1 MAAVDNIARFP
12 RMALDSFTNFLAGF
26 GMPGRD
32 KLMSQ
37 HWALNLINP
46 EQLEAAFRGDW
57 VARKICEIPAFDST
71 RAWRTWQAD
80 KEDVKA
86 LTKTERCLA
95 LQNKMMNAMIKARL
109 YGGAALIMG
118 VDQGKFQDE
127 LDVEAVGKDDL
138 KFVHV
143 VPRWSLGTGPTV
155 REITSPWYGEPTYYQ
170 RSNTMTP
177 PPIGGV
183 APIGEPELG
192 TQPGENLYIH
202 PSRVVRLVGH
212 DYPDWER
219 APDCWGDSVLQPVAD
234 ALKSAGM
241 VSSGFATMIA
251 EAKVDV
257 IKVPGLTAKMQT
269 DDSTQLLFNR
279 FAKANT
285 GKSVLNALLIDKDEE
300 WERMQLHLESMD
312 KVMSSYF
319 LLCCAAADIPATRFM
334 GREPAGL
341 NATGDSDTRNY
352 YDRLASDQK
361 VRITPA
367 MSRLDEVIIRS
378 TLGSRDEAIDYHWN
392 TLWLKSDT
400 EKADEELKKAQAHQ
414 IDVNAGI
421 ISPHV
426 LQIGRQNSLVESGF
440 LYPGIEQ
447 AIDEEAEWDAEEGVE
462 AARSGG
468 MTDPNSP
475 EAVEHAAKM
484 GEKYGGADPNAPA
497 TISAKAK
504 AAAANKP
511 PPGKPNGSARK

>member
-1 MAAVDNIARFP
+1 MPTADNIVRFP
-12 RMALDSFTNFLAGF
+12 RAFFDTMRDSFSNFLAGF

-32 KLMSQ
+32 KLMGQ
-37 HWALNLINP
+37 TWVLNPLGVD
-46 EQLEAAFRGDW
+46 QLEAAYRGDW
-57 VARKICEIPAFDST
+57 VARKIIEIPAFDST

-80 KEDVKA
+80 KEDVKK
-86 LTKTERCLA
+86 LTNTERVLT
-95 LQNKMMNAMIKARL
+95 LQNKMMNAMMKARL

-118 VDQGKFQDE
+118 VDQGTFQDE
-127 LDVEAVGKDDL
+127 LDVDAVRKDDL

-143 VPRWSLGTGPTV
+143 VPRWSLGTGPIV

-170 RSNTMTP
+170 RSNAMTP
-177 PPIGGV
+177 PPPGGV
-183 APIGEPELG
+183 QPIGEPTLG
-192 TQPGENLYIH
+192 TKPGDQLYIH

-212 DYPDWER
+212 DYPDIER
-219 APDCWGDSVLQPVAD
+219 APDCWGDSVLQTVAD
-234 ALKSAGM
+234 ALRSAGM
-241 VSSGFATMIA
+241 VSAGFATMIA
-251 EAKVDV
+251 EAKIDI

-285 GKSVLNALLIDKDEE
+285 GKSVINALLLDKDEE

-312 KVMSSYF
+312 KVQQSYF
-319 LLCCAAADIPATRFM
+319 MLCCAAADVPATRFM

-378 TLGSRDEAIDYHWN
+378 TLGSRDPAINYHWN
-392 TLWLKSDT
+392 TLWLKSDS
-400 EKADEELKKAQAHQ
+400 EKADEELKKAQAHKV
-414 IDVNAGI
+414 DVDSGL

-426 LQIGRQNSLVESGF
+426 LQIGRQNSLVESGY

-447 AIDEEAEWDAEEGVE
+447 AIDEEAEWDAEEGVDE
-462 AARSGG
+462 ARSKG
-468 MTDPNSP
+468 MMDPN
-475 EAVEHAAKM
+475 
-484 GEKYGGADPNAPA
+484 DPDV
-497 TISAKAK
+497 IKEKAK
-504 AAAANKP
+504 ATALNKP
-511 PPGKPNGSARK
+511 PPMVPVGGKPNGAAKANGSSRG